1 MLSTRKDSKPLK
13 HGKMDL
19 NWSDDMFTP
28 KAHKIDDTTYRIT
41 EYDRGHAINMYLL
54 TGGEHALLI
63 DTGLNLT
70 NVPKAIRRITDLP
83 LWVCNTHGH
92 SEQILGNHWYP
103 EVFFPEE
110 DEDVF
115 RKYMQEN
122 PSERNSPSG
131 RFGNLIGAVY
141 NPLQDLIRYNR
152 PSEHEELPE
161 DGFFDLGGRIVGI
174 LKTPGHTHGSVS
186 YLDEASGRLFCGDLV
201 GEKEIL
207 VDFEES
213 SPLDVYETTVSL
225 LLGLV
230 EDGKISQLYPS
241 HGNSPLSADI
251 LRTAQEVSSMVLK
264 GDYKDSMKITYQ
276 GIEFRFRLTG
286 ND

>member
-1 MLSTRKDSKPLK
+1 MN
-13 HGKMDL
+13 L

-28 KAHKIDDTTYRIT
+28 KAHKIDDNTYRIT

-54 TGGEHALLI
+54 IGSEHALLI

-92 SEQILGNHWYP
+92 SDQILGNHWYP

-115 RKYMQEN
+115 RKYMKET
-122 PSERNSPSG
+122 PSERNSPTG

-152 PSEHEELPE
+152 PSEHEDRPE

-186 YLDEASGRLFCGDLV
+186 YLDEASGMLFCGDLV

-207 VDFEES
+207 VDFDES

-230 EDGKISQLYPS
+230 DNDKISRLYPS
-241 HGNSPLSADI
+241 HGNSPLPADI

-264 GDYKDSMKITYQ
+264 GDYKDSMKISYQ

-286 ND
+286 NR